1 MQAQQVNQP
10 NQEAQMPENQKT
22 FADLLITMMD
32 VVEKYQ
38 EGENGE
44 GNYLTAMNALRDLHK
59 YKQQLAT
66 GSGRVVYQYY
76 QQVARAPAPPPAR
89 ARAARKKLCDEEKRA
104 AGYVECSKC
113 GRLFSENSKLRR
125 HQETT
130 EICRHISHE
139 KEVAVQTKRVE
150 RVKADK
156 KPRGASA
163 VIMPPDDHCISK
175 KHAYYGS
182 FVHSM
187 LLFLEGKK
195 HHMQT
200 IWARHESALTAKKN
214 ATPCNLLITPQH
226 TGFEVRKMRTDFEMN
241 LRKTLAKE
249 NFYDAYMHS
258 IMFET
263 GETLPHLNMDMS
275 MQSAAAAPPAPAS
288 PTIRGSMS
296 VLVNLVDL
304 YDQAWSHTPD
314 MSPREPTQEEM
325 DAFDQQIGAQGGN
338 YSPPEHSPTG
348 SPPLSPPLP
357 EPTHLFADYE
367 SD

>member
-1 MQAQQVNQP
+1 
-10 NQEAQMPENQKT
+10 MPANQKT

-44 GNYLTAMNALRDLHK
+44 GNYLTAMNTLRDLHK
-59 YKQQLAT
+59 YTQQIRGA
-66 GSGRVVYQYY
+66 VVYQYY

-275 MQSAAAAPPAPAS
+275 MQSAAAVAAAAA
-288 PTIRGSMS
+288 TH
-296 VLVNLVDL
+296 NL
-304 YDQAWSHTPD
+304 YDIAWSHTPD

-348 SPPLSPPLP
+348 SPPLSPLP